1 MKKLLLT
8 LLFAA
13 TSSAFAQLNIGTP
26 TDISVC
32 DDNFDGVGI
41 FNLTVNNAALLGG
54 LNASLYTVNYF
65 ETQEMAQTNTDAIAV
80 PSAYAVLNGSSQL
93 LYARVTE
100 NTNPSNFAVASFSI
114 TANPSPGIV
123 GTLSP
128 VVQYSTNGTANLALL
143 GEEMLLEYSDDLSM
157 TFYLTQADAIAATNS
172 LPDTYATDHV
182 FLTVRIQ
189 STTTGCFSIA
199 NIDVTVTSINMGDPI
214 NFQQCDDNGD
224 GLSIFDLTQNTPFIL
239 GDNDPAL
246 YTVTYHQT
254 LANAQQN
261 IALQGT
267 LDSYQSIFP
276 IEQHVYVRM
285 TRVADGEYAVKSFS
299 IKTSPTPVPVQ
310 PGGLNAVDTDNDG
323 QATFD
328 LTAAIQEILSGA
340 PVDGMGVSFYTNQ
353 TDALAGTNFIDQFWV
368 YSSQS
373 ATLYFRYE
381 KVQTGCFATGVLELV
396 VVPGGEATPAPDG
409 NTTQSF
415 SEGDTLADIEVDGEN
430 ILWYATDG
438 QTPPPSAQDE
448 ATLPL
453 TTVLVNGTTYYAS
466 QTIDGIESV
475 QRLPVT
481 VAVTAGLKQNNFAA
495 LNYYP
500 NPVKD
505 VFTLSNTAAISNVE
519 VVNTLGQRVYST
531 VVNNTAA
538 TINFEGLKSG
548 IYFVKVQSGAA
559 AQTIK
564 VIKE

>member
-1 MKKLLLT
+1 MKKLLLS

-54 LNASLYTVNYF
+54 LSASQYTVNYF
-65 ETQEMAQTNTDAIAV
+65 ETQEMAQTNTDAIAA
-80 PSAYAVLNGSSQL
+80 PSAYANVNGSSQL

-100 NTNPSNFAVASFSI
+100 NANPSNFAVASFSVI
-114 TANPSPGIV
+114 LNPSPGIV
-123 GTLSP
+123 GTFPP
-128 VVQYSTNGTANLALL
+128 VVQYSTNGTANLGLL
-143 GEEMLLEYSDDLSM
+143 GEEMLLEYSDDLSA
-157 TFYLTQADAIAATNS
+157 TFYLTQGDAVAGTNP
-172 LPDTYATDHV
+172 LPNIYATDHV

-189 STTTGCFSIA
+189 SSTTGCFSIA

-261 IALQGT
+261 IALQGA
-267 LDSYQSIFP
+267 LDSYQSIIP
-276 IEQHVYVRM
+276 IEQHIYVRM

-299 IKTSPTPVPVQ
+299 IKTNPTPVPVQ
-310 PGGLNAVDTDNDG
+310 PGALNAEDTDNDG

-328 LTAAIQEILSGA
+328 LTAAVQDIVGGA
-340 PVDGMGVSFYTNQ
+340 PVDGLGVSFYTNQ
-353 TDALAGTNFIDQFWV
+353 ADALAGTNLIDQPWA
-368 YSSQS
+368 YSSTG
-373 ATLYFRYE
+373 AILYFRYE
-381 KVQTGCFATGVLELV
+381 NAVTGCFTTGTVELV
-396 VVPGGEATPAPDG
+396 ILLGGEATPAPEG

-438 QTPPPSAQDE
+438 QTPPPSAPDE

-453 TTVLVNGTTYYAS
+453 TTVLVNNTTYYAS
-466 QTIDGIESV
+466 QTINGIESA
-475 QRLPVT
+475 QRLAVT

-548 IYFVKVQSGAA
+548 IYFVKVQSGTA